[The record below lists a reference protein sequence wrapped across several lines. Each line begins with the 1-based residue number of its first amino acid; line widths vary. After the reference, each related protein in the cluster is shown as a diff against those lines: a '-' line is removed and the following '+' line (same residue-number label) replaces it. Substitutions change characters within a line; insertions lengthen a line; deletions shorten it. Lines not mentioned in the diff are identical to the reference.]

1 MIFIPRVV
9 TISRGTSYIDDQIIL
24 FKGDRNVEVQITL
37 KNNPFK
43 SKDGSS
49 ASCAQ
54 LIIDREAGPLFSEI
68 SQISNNRISFVVTGE
83 MIDDFEELGDY
94 NFQIVLFNQD
104 QTSRVTLP
112 IVYAGIIIKEPLYE
126 ETIAGRTFANNER
139 AVLLASN
146 DPEEVFDDNGDYN
159 RTNWNSGDIITDTKL
174 NKIEEALFMI
184 NNDVPTDY
192 ATEEYVDNQRRQ
204 IETYAEIYTNN
215 AVAQINTNN
224 FATYTYVDNEI
235 NKLDIDNY
243 ASKEYVDDAVSNIS
257 GGGGNVDLTDYATK
271 AYVNEYVANN
281 KPNLEGFATEQYVID
296 YTSDALGKYATKSYV
311 DKAVANVS
319 GGSGGNNLD
328 IITIGDKDNIYYF
341 TGDEFSSKDYDN
353 EVEKTVLLVNVYI
366 DNMFYMNE
374 LVHMHL
380 SANGDDNRLISV
392 YSPCG
397 RVDQYIITVD
407 GKGSIITLNG
417 QYHYAAN
424 ETLDKKLSN
433 YATKE
438 ELNAALGNI
447 ESLLGKI

>member
-112 IVYAGIIIKEPLYE
+112 IVYAGIVIKEPLYE

-257 GGGGNVDLTDYATK
+257 GGGGNVDLTGYATEQ
-271 AYVNEYVANN
+271 YVNDAIANN
-281 KPNLEGFATEQYVID
+281 KPNLDGFATEAYVDQALTNYPTHKEMKSAVADMVTSSMSDMPDIMEMRGEFFASNYFTEDDYKDGLCKVVLFNDVVFAGGFRRGELVRMTLGWDKATSTRTITID
-296 YTSDALGKYATKSYV
+296 SILGYTETYSVQADESLMLESRKTFATDDTINSILGK
-311 DKAVANVS
+311 
-319 GGSGGNNLD
+319 
-328 IITIGDKDNIYYF
+328 
-341 TGDEFSSKDYDN
+341 
-353 EVEKTVLLVNVYI
+353 
-366 DNMFYMNE
+366 
-374 LVHMHL
+374 
-380 SANGDDNRLISV
+380 R
-392 YSPCG
+392 
-397 RVDQYIITVD
+397 
-407 GKGSIITLNG
+407 
-417 QYHYAAN
+417 
-424 ETLDKKLSN
+424 N
-433 YATKE
+433 YATQDYVNEQIGDINAILDAINGE
-438 ELNAALGNI
+438 EV
-447 ESLLGKI
+447 